1 MKFQLGPV
9 LLFCFLAFASDV
21 ALAQPGFDESEMQSI
36 LLAQKMKENPN
47 DTSLIIQNALLTKST
62 PLLLEVIKFDK
73 KHNGAIY
80 FQLAENEWNTRRL
93 ENINTYLDS
102 AFAHGHGNLEWYR
115 LKSNVLKE
123 ENSPNQRTFTDEC
136 IAIFPR
142 EAGFRF
148 DKAYLLLKE
157 DSLLQ
162 ADAVFRD
169 ALLYNRESALF
180 PITYWVEAIYKKD
193 EKLAKEWIDQMNA
206 SVRSMSDVSNAHFYS
221 GYYYYSFFK
230 DYAAAATF
238 FDLWVDDSG
247 FDATNIDYQ
256 KINGGNN
263 RCFYYRGV
271 AYYQLEKYEE
281 AYDALFYAFMWSIEP
296 MHFEETVLFK
306 ELVKDNPRDERL
318 EYLEVVH
325 ELNCWYTTK
334 EVRNGLIKRGI
345 KTIENEI
352 KLHPVNSPQHD
363 YAQYYLAFAYHVLGE
378 NDDAK
383 KAFDDAE
390 KGQFRPHFR
399 YTLRGKI
406 FEL

>member
-102 AFAHGHGNLEWYR
+102 AFAHGHGNLEWFR
-115 LKSNVLKE
+115 LKSYVLKE

-136 IAIFPR
+136 ISIFPR

-221 GYYYYSFFK
+221 GYYY
-230 DYAAAATF
+230 
-238 FDLWVDDSG
+238 
-247 FDATNIDYQ
+247 
-256 KINGGNN
+256 
-263 RCFYYRGV
+263 
-271 AYYQLEKYEE
+271 
-281 AYDALFYAFMWSIEP
+281 
-296 MHFEETVLFK
+296 
-306 ELVKDNPRDERL
+306 
-318 EYLEVVH
+318 
-325 ELNCWYTTK
+325 
-334 EVRNGLIKRGI
+334 
-345 KTIENEI
+345 
-352 KLHPVNSPQHD
+352 
-363 YAQYYLAFAYHVLGE
+363 
-378 NDDAK
+378 
-383 KAFDDAE
+383 
-390 KGQFRPHFR
+390 
-399 YTLRGKI
+399 
-406 FEL
+406 